1 MALLIETEDGSYGT
15 LVVMDPTGAE
25 FTLQHRSLVHSLA
38 TSVAAGLER
47 ATAAE
52 EMQRHVDWLDAS
64 AKVSQHVLRSSSGVM
79 VTVQEIGG
87 HVVRRS
93 DAHSLTIV
101 VTSPDDPD
109 MLEVRVVAG
118 AGASQLLG
126 HLYPKATSLAG
137 EVMRRERPQLNPD
150 NRLFAYDVPGEGAV
164 PLLAVPVQGADGLAR
179 GAMIVH
185 RRAGQPPFDRTD
197 LSMAED
203 FARQTSLALELAES
217 RLVHEKLEHRRK
229 HDRSMRTSNDDLV
242 QSLFAIG
249 MMIQRAQVDL
259 RGGDRVTAIHR
270 ADSRL
275 SRAVDDLNEAIET
288 LRTALEAPQV
298 RH

>member
-1 MALLIETEDGSYGT
+1 MVAGTMDALRRYHYLDQDSNSTGAPVDAQRSAGSSRAGVRTRAATRSMALLIETEDGSYGT

-25 FTLQHRSLVHSLA
+25 FTLQHRSLIHSLA

-185 RRAGQPPFDRTD
+185 RRAGQPPFDRT
-197 LSMAED
+197 
-203 FARQTSLALELAES
+203 TSAWP
-217 RLVHEKLEHRRK
+217 
-229 HDRSMRTSNDDLV
+229 RTSP
-242 QSLFAIG
+242 G
-249 MMIQRAQVDL
+249 RL
-259 RGGDRVTAIHR
+259 RWPSSSRRVVWFTRSWSTGASTTGR
-270 ADSRL
+270 
-275 SRAVDDLNEAIET
+275 
-288 LRTALEAPQV
+288 
-298 RH
+298 